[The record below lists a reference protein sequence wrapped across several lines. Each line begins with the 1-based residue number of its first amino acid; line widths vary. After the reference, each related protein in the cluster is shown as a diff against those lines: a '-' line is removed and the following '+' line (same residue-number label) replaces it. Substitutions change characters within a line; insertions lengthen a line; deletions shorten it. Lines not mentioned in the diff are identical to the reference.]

1 VLDNIADVFNKDAIP
16 QLVELNGWD
25 VLDAPALK
33 YGTIDNHSIE
43 ELTNFL
49 AKLTDSGF
57 LDPTPELRDWAMSKV
72 DAPKVGEQRMP
83 SIDERV
89 AEIKTAGLLEV
100 EEEKSD
106 TKIILANTDTV
117 EATTTIPQE

>member
-1 VLDNIADVFNKDAIP
+1 
-16 QLVELNGWD
+16 
-25 VLDAPALK
+25 
-33 YGTIDNHSIE
+33 
-43 ELTNFL
+43 
-49 AKLTDSGF
+49 
-57 LDPTPELRDWAMSKV
+57 MSKV

-106 TKIILANTDTV
+106 TKISLANTDTV
-117 EATTTIPQE
+117 EATATIPQE